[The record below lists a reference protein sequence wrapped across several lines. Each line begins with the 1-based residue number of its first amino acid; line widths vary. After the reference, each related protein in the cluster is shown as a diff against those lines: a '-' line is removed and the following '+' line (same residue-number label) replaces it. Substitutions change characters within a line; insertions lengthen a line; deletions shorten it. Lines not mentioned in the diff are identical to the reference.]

1 MSKRTLYVGID
12 VSKKSLEIATTV
24 DGKEVEATKEI
35 RNNLGGFRMLEEWMR
50 KQSHKHGCEEI
61 HYCIES
67 TGVYSEKIVEYLQRA
82 GDSKLSVVNP
92 FVVKS
97 FGKSLGVRTKT
108 DRVDSELLALYVAT
122 VKPKVTEKRPEDLKE
137 LRGLV
142 RHLEYLIDR
151 RGQEAGRLES
161 ATSVLVAESIKKII
175 ESYDKQIEKIKGAI
189 EEHLSKH
196 PDLRERTELLETIPG
211 IGGITSKILLCELHM
226 EGGGERISA
235 KAQTAHAGLAPQHR
249 ISGSSVRGKP
259 RICKTGNSRLRRC
272 LYFPTMVA
280 IKHNPVIREFYRRM
294 LENGKPKMVA
304 LVASMRKLLVIAIG
318 VLNNR
323 EEFSENWV
331 KREYA

>member
-12 VSKKSLEIATTV
+12 VSKKALEVATTV
-24 DGKEVEATKEI
+24 DGKEAEATKEI
-35 RNNLGGFRMLEEWMR
+35 RNNLGGFRMLEEWTR

-67 TGVYSEKIVEYLQRA
+67 TGVYSEKVVEYLQGR
-82 GDSKLSVVNP
+82 GDLMVSVVNP

-108 DRVDSELLALYVAT
+108 DRVDSELLALYAAT

-137 LRGLV
+137 LRSLV
-142 RHLEYLIDR
+142 RHLEYLINR
-151 RGQEAGRLES
+151 RGQEVGRLES
-161 ATSVLVAESIKKII
+161 TTNALVADSIKGII
-175 ESYDKQIEKIKGAI
+175 KSYDKQIEKIKEAI
-189 EEHLSKH
+189 EEHLRKH
-196 PDLRERTELLETIPG
+196 PDLRERTELLESIPG
-211 IGGITSKILLCELHM
+211 IGEITSKILLCELHM

-280 IKHNPVIREFYRRM
+280 IKHNPVIRRFYRRM

-304 LVASMRKLLVIAIG
+304 LVAAMRKLLVIAIG

-323 EEFSENWV
+323 TEFDENWDG
-331 KREYA
+331 REYA

>member
-12 VSKKSLEIATTV
+12 VSKKALEVATTV
-24 DGKEVEATKEI
+24 DGKEAEATKEI
-35 RNNLGGFRMLEEWMR
+35 MNNLGGFRMLEEWTR

-67 TGVYSEKIVEYLQRA
+67 TGVYSEKVVEYLQGR
-82 GDSKLSVVNP
+82 GDLMVSVVNP

-108 DRVDSELLALYVAT
+108 DRVDSELLALYAAT

-137 LRGLV
+137 LRSLV
-142 RHLEYLIDR
+142 RHLEYLINR

-161 ATSVLVAESIKKII
+161 TTNALVADSIKGII
-175 ESYDKQIEKIKGAI
+175 KSYDKQIEKIKEAI
-189 EEHLSKH
+189 EEHLRKH
-196 PDLRERTELLETIPG
+196 PDLRERTELLESIPG
-211 IGGITSKILLCELHM
+211 IGEITSKILLCELHM

-280 IKHNPVIREFYRRM
+280 IKHNPVIRRFYRRM

-304 LVASMRKLLVIAIG
+304 LVAAMRKLLVIAIG

-323 EEFSENWV
+323 TEFAENWDG
-331 KREYA
+331 REYA

>member
-12 VSKKSLEIATTV
+12 VSKKALEVATTV
-24 DGKEVEATKEI
+24 DGKEAEATKEI
-35 RNNLGGFRMLEEWMR
+35 RNNLGGFRMLEEWTR

-67 TGVYSEKIVEYLQRA
+67 TGVYSEKVVEYLQGR
-82 GDSKLSVVNP
+82 GDLMVSVVNP

-108 DRVDSELLALYVAT
+108 DRVDSELLALYAAT

-137 LRGLV
+137 LRSLV
-142 RHLEYLIDR
+142 RHLEYLINR
-151 RGQEAGRLES
+151 RGQEVGRLES
-161 ATSVLVAESIKKII
+161 TTNALVADSTKGIIK
-175 ESYDKQIEKIKGAI
+175 SYDKQIEKIKEAI
-189 EEHLSKH
+189 EEHLRKH
-196 PDLRERTELLETIPG
+196 PDLRERTELLESIPG
-211 IGGITSKILLCELHM
+211 IGEITSKILLCELHM

-280 IKHNPVIREFYRRM
+280 IKHNPVIRRFYRRM

-304 LVASMRKLLVIAIG
+304 LVAAMRKLLVIAIG

-323 EEFSENWV
+323 TEFDENWDG
-331 KREYA
+331 REYA

>member
-12 VSKKSLEIATTV
+12 VSKKALEVATTV
-24 DGKEVEATKEI
+24 DGKEAEATKEI
-35 RNNLGGFRMLEEWMR
+35 RNNLGGFRMLEEGTR

-67 TGVYSEKIVEYLQRA
+67 TGVYSEKVVEYLQGR
-82 GDSKLSVVNP
+82 GDLMVSVVNP

-108 DRVDSELLALYVAT
+108 DRVDSELLALYAAT

-137 LRGLV
+137 LRSLV
-142 RHLEYLIDR
+142 RHLEYLINR
-151 RGQEAGRLES
+151 RGQEVGRLES
-161 ATSVLVAESIKKII
+161 TTNALVADSIKGII
-175 ESYDKQIEKIKGAI
+175 KSYDKQIEKIKEAI
-189 EEHLSKH
+189 EEHLRKH
-196 PDLRERTELLETIPG
+196 PDLRERTELLESIPG
-211 IGGITSKILLCELHM
+211 IGEITSKILLCELHM

-280 IKHNPVIREFYRRM
+280 IKHNPVIRRFYRRM

-304 LVASMRKLLVIAIG
+304 LVAAMRKLLVIAIG

-323 EEFSENWV
+323 TEFDENWDG
-331 KREYA
+331 REYA

>member
-12 VSKKSLEIATTV
+12 VSKKALEVAITV
-24 DGKEVEATKEI
+24 DGKEAEATKEI
-35 RNNLGGFRMLEEWMR
+35 RNNLGGFRMLEEWTR

-67 TGVYSEKIVEYLQRA
+67 TGVYSEKIVEYLQQA
-82 GDSKLSVVNP
+82 EDSKLSVVNP

-108 DRVDSELLALYVAT
+108 DRVDSELLALYAAT

-137 LRGLV
+137 LRSLV
-142 RHLEYLIDR
+142 RHLEYLINR

-161 ATSVLVAESIKKII
+161 TTNALVADSIKGII
-175 ESYDKQIEKIKGAI
+175 KSYDKQIEKIKEAI
-189 EEHLSKH
+189 EEHLRKH
-196 PDLRERTELLETIPG
+196 PDLRERTELLESIPG
-211 IGGITSKILLCELHM
+211 IGEITSKILLCELHM

-280 IKHNPVIREFYRRM
+280 IKHNPVIRRFYRRM

-304 LVASMRKLLVIAIG
+304 LVAAMRKLLVIAIG

-323 EEFSENWV
+323 TEFDENWDG
-331 KREYA
+331 REYA

>member
-1 MSKRTLYVGID
+1 
-12 VSKKSLEIATTV
+12 
-24 DGKEVEATKEI
+24 
-35 RNNLGGFRMLEEWMR
+35 MLEEWTR

-67 TGVYSEKIVEYLQRA
+67 TGVYSEKVVEYLQGR
-82 GDSKLSVVNP
+82 GDLMVSVVNP

-108 DRVDSELLALYVAT
+108 DRVDSELLALYAAT

-137 LRGLV
+137 LRSLV
-142 RHLEYLIDR
+142 RHLEYLINR
-151 RGQEAGRLES
+151 RGQEVGRLES
-161 ATSVLVAESIKKII
+161 TTNALVADSIKGII
-175 ESYDKQIEKIKGAI
+175 KSYDKQIEKIKEAI
-189 EEHLSKH
+189 EEHLRKH
-196 PDLRERTELLETIPG
+196 PDLRERTELLESIPG
-211 IGGITSKILLCELHM
+211 IGEITSKILLCELHM

-280 IKHNPVIREFYRRM
+280 IKHNPVIRRFYRRM

-304 LVASMRKLLVIAIG
+304 LVAAMRKLLVIAIG

-323 EEFSENWV
+323 TEFDENWDG
-331 KREYA
+331 REYA

>member
-12 VSKKSLEIATTV
+12 VSKKALEVATTV
-24 DGKEVEATKEI
+24 DGKEAEATKEI
-35 RNNLGGFRMLEEWMR
+35 RNNLGGFRMLEEWTR

-67 TGVYSEKIVEYLQRA
+67 TGVYSEKVVEYLQGR
-82 GDSKLSVVNP
+82 GDLMVSVVNP

-108 DRVDSELLALYVAT
+108 DRVDSELLALYAAT

-137 LRGLV
+137 LRSLV
-142 RHLEYLIDR
+142 RHLEYLINR
-151 RGQEAGRLES
+151 RGQEVGRLES
-161 ATSVLVAESIKKII
+161 TTNALVADSIKGII
-175 ESYDKQIEKIKGAI
+175 KSYDKQIEKIKEAI
-189 EEHLSKH
+189 EEHLRKH
-196 PDLRERTELLETIPG
+196 PDLRERTELLESIPG
-211 IGGITSKILLCELHM
+211 IGEITSKILLCELHM

-259 RICKTGNSRLRRC
+259 RICKTGNFRLRRC

-280 IKHNPVIREFYRRM
+280 IKHNPVIRRFYRRM

-304 LVASMRKLLVIAIG
+304 LVAAMRKLLVIAIG

-323 EEFSENWV
+323 TEFDENWDG
-331 KREYA
+331 REYA

>member
-12 VSKKSLEIATTV
+12 VSKKALEVATTV
-24 DGKEVEATKEI
+24 DGKEAEATKEI
-35 RNNLGGFRMLEEWMR
+35 RNNLGGFRMLEEWTR

-67 TGVYSEKIVEYLQRA
+67 TGVYSEKVVEYLQGR
-82 GDSKLSVVNP
+82 GDLMVSVVNP

-108 DRVDSELLALYVAT
+108 DRVDSELLALYAAT

-137 LRGLV
+137 LRSLV
-142 RHLEYLIDR
+142 RHLEYLINR

-161 ATSVLVAESIKKII
+161 TTNALVADSIKGII
-175 ESYDKQIEKIKGAI
+175 KSYDKQIEKIKEAI
-189 EEHLSKH
+189 EEHLRKH
-196 PDLRERTELLETIPG
+196 PDLRERTELLESIPG
-211 IGGITSKILLCELHM
+211 IGEITSKILLCELHM

-280 IKHNPVIREFYRRM
+280 IKHNPVIRRFYRRM

-304 LVASMRKLLVIAIG
+304 LVAAMRKLLVIAIG

-323 EEFSENWV
+323 TEFDENWDG
-331 KREYA
+331 REYA